1 MGRQNEVNTMLLE
14 LDQKE
19 RETLR
24 RALEVLE
31 VELEGEKAKTDSR
44 EWRAAL
50 RDEEDSVRRLLKKVV

>member
-1 MGRQNEVNTMLLE
+1 MLLE

-50 RDEEDSVRRLLKKVV
+50 RDEED